1 MAYID
6 NPAIRL
12 DWAKSFNR
20 TSAEPLDRSSI
31 FASYADALAYAK
43 QDGTDSRQ
51 IGKTS
56 YVGQV
61 VVVYGPGSDGST
73 EEVSAYI
80 ITAVGA
86 GATLV
91 KLASSTASGDLAAD
105 VAALQGKVGQL
116 ESKDGELEGKITANT
131 SAIGTNT
138 SAISDIR
145 SQLTALSTG
154 AMHYQGVS
162 TTNPAEGEVTI
173 DSKPEYSPTA
183 GDVVIFGEKEFI
195 YDGSEWAE
203 FGDTGSYLTSSAAA
217 ETYATKESVTTEVE
231 RATAAE
237 EALSGRVDAI
247 EGAGYVTKTAA
258 DAAYVAKEEG
268 KGLIETT
275 LVDKLNGLANI
286 KTTSADFTVSGEG
299 QLQLNPIDKSKVNGL
314 EGDLSGINTKITALE
329 GKVGTAEDEANAE
342 GTLYARIEKLKADL
356 AGVQANAGKIDTIKV
371 NNVALEIGE
380 DKSVNIPMATAAVL
394 GVVKG
399 AAETNKVAIEADG
412 TMSVNEISTDKLVQ
426 GSNEL
431 ILDGGAAA

>member
-56 YVGQV
+56 YIGQV
-61 VVVYGPGSDGST
+61 IVVYGPGLDGST
-73 EEVSAYI
+73 PEVSAYI

-91 KLASSTASGDLAAD
+91 KLASTTSSGDLAAD

-116 ESKDGELEGKITANT
+116 ETKDSELEDKITANT
-131 SAIGTNT
+131 ASIGTNT
-138 SAISDIR
+138 SAISEIR
-145 SQLTALSTG
+145 GQLTALSTG

-162 TTNPAEGEVTI
+162 TTDPAEGTVTI
-173 DSKPEYSPTA
+173 DSKPEYSPA
-183 GDVVIFGEKEFI
+183 QGDVVIFGEKEFI
-195 YDGSEWAE
+195 YDGAKWAE
-203 FGDTGSYLTSSAAA
+203 FGDTGSYLTSSTAA
-217 ETYATKESVTTEVE
+217 ETYATKESLTTETE

-237 EALSGRVDAI
+237 ETLSGRLDAI

-258 DAAYVAKEEG
+258 DAAYVAKEES

-275 LVDKLNGLANI
+275 LVEKLSGLANI
-286 KTTSADFTVSGEG
+286 KSTSADFTVSGEG

-314 EGDLSGINTKITALE
+314 EGDLSGINGKITALE
-329 GKVGTAEDEANAE
+329 GSVGTAEDEASAE
-342 GTLYARIEKLKADL
+342 GTLYARVAQLKADL
-356 AGVQANAGKIDTIKV
+356 ANAGKINSIKV
-371 NNVALEIGE
+371 NNVALEVSE
-380 DKSVNIPMATAAVL
+380 DKSVNIPMASATVL

-399 AAETNKVAIEADG
+399 AADANKVAIEADG
-412 TMSVNEISTDKLVQ
+412 TMSVNSVSTDKLIQ
-426 GSNEL
+426 GSEEL
-431 ILDGGAAA
+431 ILDGGSAE